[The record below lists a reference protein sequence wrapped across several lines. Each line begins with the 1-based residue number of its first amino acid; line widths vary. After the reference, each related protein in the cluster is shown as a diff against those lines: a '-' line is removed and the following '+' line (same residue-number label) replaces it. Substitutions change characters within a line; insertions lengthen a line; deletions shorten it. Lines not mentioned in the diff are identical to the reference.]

1 MKVFPLKVPAPVHFC
16 LIYWHW
22 NKIHIDQQL
31 SRQTRSESSLS
42 SHIALTSTIYKQFTF
57 YDTHLTIRWHKKTH
71 NTYISW
77 IMDSIDSLRSREW
90 ISLCSEDP
98 HDIDV
103 YILSLWGEFIQVYV
117 SGQKGFYF
125 ECQSKQNLRKV
136 NLLSNSIWIAFIAQA
151 EHHTYNTIQ
160 STTANTYTLAHT
172 IWILENK
179 SFWTFVFPSNI

>member
-1 MKVFPLKVPAPVHFC
+1 MTL
-16 LIYWHW
+16 
-22 NKIHIDQQL
+22 
-31 SRQTRSESSLS
+31 QT
-42 SHIALTSTIYKQFTF
+42 HVIFAQLTSTKIQHDMCLSTQRKKMHTLHTHSW
-57 YDTHLTIRWHKKTH
+57 THLIHRENESVYVARTRILHA
-71 NTYISW
+71 
-77 IMDSIDSLRSREW
+77 SL
-90 ISLCSEDP
+90 L
-98 HDIDV
+98 DIDV

-179 SFWTFVFPSNI
+179 SFWTFVSPSNI

>member
-1 MKVFPLKVPAPVHFC
+1 MTLQTHVIFC
-16 LIYWHW
+16 TA
-22 NKIHIDQQL
+22 N
-31 SRQTRSESSLS
+31 
-42 SHIALTSTIYKQFTF
+42 IYKDPAW
-57 YDTHLTIRWHKKTH
+57 YVCVWVLSVKKGTHCTV
-71 NTYISW
+71 
-77 IMDSIDSLRSREW
+77 MDSVHSSREW

-98 HDIDV
+98 HPTLHASLLDIDV

>member
-1 MKVFPLKVPAPVHFC
+1 
-16 LIYWHW
+16 
-22 NKIHIDQQL
+22 
-31 SRQTRSESSLS
+31 
-42 SHIALTSTIYKQFTF
+42 
-57 YDTHLTIRWHKKTH
+57 
-71 NTYISW
+71 
-77 IMDSIDSLRSREW
+77 MDSLDSSREW
-90 ISLCSEDP
+90 ISLCNEDQHLP
-98 HDIDV
+98 ASLLDIDV

>member
-1 MKVFPLKVPAPVHFC
+1 MICVWVLCVKNA
-16 LIYWHW
+16 
-22 NKIHIDQQL
+22 
-31 SRQTRSESSLS
+31 
-42 SHIALTSTIYKQFTF
+42 HIAHSF
-57 YDTHLTIRWHKKTH
+57 
-71 NTYISW
+71 
-77 IMDSIDSLRSREW
+77 MDSLDSSREW
-90 ISLCSEDP
+90 ISLCNEDQHLP
-98 HDIDV
+98 ASLLDIDV

-179 SFWTFVFPSNI
+179 SFWTFVSPSNI